1 MVIRIKVI
9 VSTYMTAYQALE
21 HTASVLVP
29 SLLISIVSG
38 FSLYS
43 GSQMIISL
51 NQEDLILGLVL
62 ITLGISGLQASLI
75 TITYGII
82 AVSVGHAFSKKGNK
96 FMISVKDI
104 FAYSIEVIL
113 LIFIL
118 LVLVSVLMSLYLVY
132 GSIFLVC
139 LIIVVVLFNFIV
151 QIKVISDAISLGLKR
166 SKVSLTHKQKR
177 ANL

>member
-1 MVIRIKVI
+1 
-9 VSTYMTAYQALE
+9 MTAYQALE

-29 SLLISIVSG
+29 SLLISIISG

-62 ITLGISGLQASLI
+62 ITFGISGLQASLI
-75 TITYGII
+75 TVTYGII
-82 AVSVGHAFSKKGNK
+82 AVSVGSAFSRKGHK
-96 FMISVKDI
+96 FMLSIKDI
-104 FAYSIEVIL
+104 FAYAVEVIL
-113 LIFIL
+113 LIVIL
-118 LVLVSVLMSLYLVY
+118 LILVSVLMSLYLVY
-132 GSIFLVC
+132 GSIFLVS
-139 LIIVVVLFNFIV
+139 LIVVIVLFNFVV

-166 SKVSLTHKQKR
+166 SKVNLTHKQKR

>member
-1 MVIRIKVI
+1 M
-9 VSTYMTAYQALE
+9 STNMTAYQALE

-38 FSLYS
+38 FCVYS

-51 NQEDLILGLVL
+51 NQEDSIIGLFLIAF
-62 ITLGISGLQASLI
+62 GISGLQASLI

-104 FAYSIEVIL
+104 FAYAVEVIL
-113 LIFIL
+113 LIIIL
-118 LVLVSVLMSLYLVY
+118 LILVSVLMSLYLVY
-132 GSIFLVC
+132 GSVFLVC
-139 LIIVVVLFNFIV
+139 LIVVVVIFNFTV

-166 SKVSLTHKQKR
+166 SKVNLTHKKIR